1 MNVAGAEDIRFPE
14 FNGFWSQEVYAPQQ
28 IEWKRENVK
37 GEIYQTAVL
46 RSYVL
51 LPQQTGDIRID
62 PSEIVCVI
70 QVRSARR
77 GQSLLDDFLILTKRY
92 ENELPLLP

>member
-1 MNVAGAEDIRFPE
+1 MKMYFCVYPSIRKSSKGEPLTATLILYTRVNVAGAEDIRFPE

-51 LPQQTGDIRID
+51 LPSRPGIY
-62 PSEIVCVI
+62 
-70 QVRSARR
+70 A
-77 GQSLLDDFLILTKRY
+77 
-92 ENELPLLP
+92 